1 MAIDIIETVK
11 GVLTPAVVEKAS
23 TLAGESP
30 ATTGRAF
37 QAGVPALLAGLLHF
51 GESKGGPDRL
61 LAMVNQYGSSDVL
74 ANPSAAFAGGSV
86 SQGLMSSGR
95 DILDTIFGGRL
106 GAITEL
112 VSRFSGARGSSS
124 SSLLSLAAPLVLS
137 VLGRAK
143 SSQGLDASALVR
155 LLARQRDSIARAA
168 PAGLANTLGLG
179 SLDDLASGAAS
190 RVSEPVAAQAAGRE
204 SARRW
209 VPLVVLAAVFAGL
222 WYFMRGR
229 TPTPAGE
236 SPTAGVRRSAGE
248 LAAVTLPD
256 GNTVQ
261 IPRSSS
267 LYELVGYLGSADA
280 TVPKRFVIER
290 LNFETDS
297 TRLTP
302 DSAPA
307 LDELSVILKA
317 YPSTAMRLEGH
328 TDNSGDPEANQRLS
342 LARAEAVKSTLGTRG
357 IDVSRIETVGR
368 GPTQPI
374 TSNDTESGRAQN
386 RRLELVVMKK

>member
-1 MAIDIIETVK
+1 
-11 GVLTPAVVEKAS
+11 
-23 TLAGESP
+23 
-30 ATTGRAF
+30 
-37 QAGVPALLAGLLHF
+37 
-51 GESKGGPDRL
+51 
-61 LAMVNQYGSSDVL
+61 
-74 ANPSAAFAGGSV
+74 
-86 SQGLMSSGR
+86 
-95 DILDTIFGGRL
+95 
-106 GAITEL
+106 
-112 VSRFSGARGSSS
+112 
-124 SSLLSLAAPLVLS
+124 
-137 VLGRAK
+137 
-143 SSQGLDASALVR
+143 
-155 LLARQRDSIARAA
+155 
-168 PAGLANTLGLG
+168 
-179 SLDDLASGAAS
+179 
-190 RVSEPVAAQAAGRE
+190 
-204 SARRW
+204 
-209 VPLVVLAAVFAGL
+209 
-222 WYFMRGR
+222 MRGR
-229 TPTPAGE
+229 TPTPTGE